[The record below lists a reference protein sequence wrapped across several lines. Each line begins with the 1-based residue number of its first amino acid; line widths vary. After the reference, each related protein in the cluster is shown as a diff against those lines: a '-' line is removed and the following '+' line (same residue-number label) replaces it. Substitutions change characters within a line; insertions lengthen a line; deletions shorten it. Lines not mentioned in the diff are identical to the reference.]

1 MAAATDPPSADPAL
15 AGAARRRTPLIAG
28 TALSGLVVV
37 VCAFAGEFN
46 RGREVASLLGL
57 IGGAAAL
64 AGLGLGCAWLVDG
77 ARARLAEALDTR
89 EKARLAGPT
98 AATGLLTGAGTD
110 HDLLVAGEERRLAV
124 IATWGNAAF
133 ALPLAILAAALPL
146 GLRPGAAGDNAG
158 ELGLAVAA
166 VIAGFPLLIIER
178 RLHGG
183 DAVRFRETRHLA
195 RLLRLGVWTLV
206 AGGAAAAGRA
216 LDVELA
222 ALVEWAL
229 LVVVVATAGELA
241 LRALA
246 APFVPVARS
255 GEARGLGDSIITGLL
270 LARGTGWGFGQ
281 GLKERFGID
290 LAQSWAVRFLAKAA
304 LPLGA
309 VLLVIA
315 WLLSGVTALAP
326 DERGVYERCGAPVA
340 VLQPGLHAHLPWPF
354 GMVRRV
360 DFGRVHELALGATD
374 GLSAEDRAAEAIT
387 PDADTPARFD
397 RLWDRKHP
405 SDATYLVPGVSATG
419 PGREGRAQQVG
430 YQLLSSDVRVLWRV
444 GASDDAAL
452 DHVYRVAKPEELV
465 RGEALRLVQRALASR
480 PLESLIGE
488 DRDRLVSQLKD
499 GLQRRLD
506 SARAGIEITAMVV
519 DAIHPPLAAVPAYHG
534 VQAAEIGAGTDI
546 ARARGAAAV
555 TVADAK
561 RAAAARLAGGSATAG
576 EAVSLAKA
584 DVTRFDAD
592 RAAFAA
598 APVAMRL
605 ERWLQTLG
613 AALAKADL
621 TLIDHR
627 LPLEGGPTL
636 DLRRNPGTP

>member
-1 MAAATDPPSADPAL
+1 MAAATDPLSSDPAL
-15 AGAARRRTPLIAG
+15 AGAVRRRGPLIAG
-28 TALSGLVVV
+28 AVLAGLVAGA
-37 VCAFAGEFN
+37 CTIAGEFN
-46 RGREVASLLGL
+46 RGREVASLIGL

-77 ARARLAEALDTR
+77 ARARLAEALDSR

-124 IATWGNAAF
+124 IATWGQAAL
-133 ALPLAILAAALPL
+133 ALPLAALAAALPL
-146 GLRPGAAGDNAG
+146 SLRPGAAGDNAG

-183 DAVRFRETRHLA
+183 DAARFRETRHLA

-206 AGGAAAAGRA
+206 AGGGAAACRA
-216 LDVELA
+216 LDVEFA
-222 ALVEWAL
+222 ALIEWAL
-229 LVVVVATAGELA
+229 LAVVVATAGELA

-246 APFVPVARS
+246 TPFVPVARS
-255 GEARGLGDSIITGLL
+255 GEARGLGDSIVTGLL
-270 LARGTGWGFGQ
+270 LARGAGWGFGQ

-304 LPLGA
+304 VPLGA
-309 VLLVIA
+309 ALLLLA
-315 WLLSGVTALAP
+315 WLLSGVTTLAP
-326 DERGVYERCGAPVA
+326 DERGVYERCGAPLA

-354 GMVRRV
+354 GVVRRIG
-360 DFGRVHELALGATD
+360 FGRVHELALGATD
-374 GLSAEDRAAEAIT
+374 EATAEALA

-419 PGREGRAQQVG
+419 PGRDGRAQQVG
-430 YQLLSSDVRVLWRV
+430 YQLLSSDVRVMWRV
-444 GASDDAAL
+444 GASDAAAL
-452 DHVYRVAKPEELV
+452 DHVYRVAKPAELV

-480 PLESLIGE
+480 PLERLIGE
-488 DRDRLVSQLKD
+488 DRDRLVTELRV
-499 GLQRRLD
+499 GLQQRLD
-506 SARAGIEITAMVV
+506 AARSGIEITALVV

-546 ARARGAAAV
+546 ARARGAAAA
-555 TVADAK
+555 TVAEAG
-561 RAAAARLAGGSATAG
+561 RAAASRLANGTATAG
-576 EAVSLAKA
+576 EVVSLAKA

-592 RAAFAA
+592 RAAFDA

-605 ERWLQTLG
+605 ERWLQALG

-627 LPLEGGPTL
+627 LPLDGGATI